1 MSHVEVPCHRDNWLV
16 NIFAVAMMIVAVLMI
31 GVLIDFVGQNPEIVL
46 LQGKISD

>member
-1 MSHVEVPCHRDNWLV
+1 MSMEVANTRDNWLI
-16 NIFAVAMMIVAVLMI
+16 NLFAVAIMIVAFFMI